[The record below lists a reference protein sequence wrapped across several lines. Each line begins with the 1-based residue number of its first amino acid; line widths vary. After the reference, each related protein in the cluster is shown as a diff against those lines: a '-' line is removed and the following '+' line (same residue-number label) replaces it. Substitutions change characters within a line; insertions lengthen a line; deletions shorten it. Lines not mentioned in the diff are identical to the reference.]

1 MATMY
6 SDLHLGFL
14 KHPNTRDVVKRY
26 DLDAVKTAV
35 MNLIRT
41 NKGEKLFKP
50 NFGGDLRSML
60 FEQSSTFTPDL
71 LKRRWNEMLTMYEP
85 RVTIQ
90 NLTITTEN
98 AELYIVL
105 EVALKDRP
113 DITFTLPISV
123 DRIR

>member
-1 MATMY
+1 MY

-60 FEQSSTFTPDL
+60 FEPSSAFTPDL